1 MKLTADVCIVLSAI
15 ADQELTFAE
24 VAIEV
29 RDTKNKLK
37 GPLTD
42 ILEDCLNNN
51 FLRRTWIN
59 GVAYFESTQTLP
71 KNCQLLNQ

>member
-1 MKLTADVCIVLSAI
+1 MTLTVDHSIVLTAI

-29 RDTKNKLK
+29 RDNQNALKN
-37 GPLTD
+37 PLAD
-42 ILEDCLNNN
+42 VLEDCIRRK
-51 FLRRTWIN
+51 FLIRTWVN

-71 KNCQLLNQ
+71 KNCYLVR